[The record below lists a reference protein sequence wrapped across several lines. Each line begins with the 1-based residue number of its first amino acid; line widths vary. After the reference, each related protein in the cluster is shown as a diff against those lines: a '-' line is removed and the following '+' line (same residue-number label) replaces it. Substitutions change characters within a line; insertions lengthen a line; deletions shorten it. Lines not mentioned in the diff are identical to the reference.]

1 MALTAKQEAFA
12 QCVANGMTQS
22 AAYRSAYDVSETIL
36 AKTVTE
42 EASRLMSDH
51 NVSARVAELKDIL
64 AMQQLWTRQEAVT
77 TLKEIVGDQESKA
90 NEKTAAVKELNS
102 MLGFNST
109 QKHQVTGEVS
119 GNWNIN
125 VNLVDPVDKP

>member
-22 AAYRSAYDVSETIL
+22 DAYRSAYDVSETIL

-42 EASRLMSDH
+42 EASRLMSDP